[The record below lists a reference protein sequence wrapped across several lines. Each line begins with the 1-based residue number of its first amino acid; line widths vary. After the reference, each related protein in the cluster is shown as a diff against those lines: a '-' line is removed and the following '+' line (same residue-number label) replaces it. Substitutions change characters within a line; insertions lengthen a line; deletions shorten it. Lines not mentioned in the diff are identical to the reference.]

1 MQLVSNEEA
10 QKLINDEKLIIT
22 PILDNNQIGETGIDL
37 RIGNTFRMS
46 KQTRDT
52 YIDVYNKYIDRF
64 FDVTY
69 RDFGED
75 FIIYPNQLVLASTF
89 EFIKLPNNIMGQVYT
104 RSSINRLGINISSI
118 VQPGYSGTLTL
129 ELINHGEN
137 AIKLK
142 SGMRLVQLVLFDIE
156 RDDFI
161 SYSNINNAKYI
172 ANVEPKTSNIY
183 EDKDLEI
190 LRKI

>member
-46 KQTRDT
+46 KQTRDP